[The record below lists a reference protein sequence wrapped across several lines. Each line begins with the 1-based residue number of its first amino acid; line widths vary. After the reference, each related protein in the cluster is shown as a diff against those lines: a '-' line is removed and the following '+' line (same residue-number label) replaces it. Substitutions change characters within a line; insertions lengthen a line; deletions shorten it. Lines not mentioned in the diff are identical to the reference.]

1 MDNLNLNLN
10 SKTSNAVIHEAGEFF
25 REQGYSVVGNGFGEV
40 VGDPRLSQ
48 SYINALC
55 EGIED
60 ANRRAEMSQ
69 LLNNAAEQTL
79 LNESLN
85 GISPLSSLSMPVV
98 RKLWPKCVMKDA
110 MKTIVATA
118 PIFTI
123 AYTKPYLSKIVN
135 DVEVRKEL
143 PRGVFTHDAD
153 GAYDTPYAASWG
165 EDRVIEK
172 EIDLGNKANT
182 FVEAEL
188 IEKKNLAK
196 TPLDKELE
204 LVELRYTAQGAKKSV
219 FIGKKVGLEPVIIA
233 DIETP
238 AYAEIK
244 EDTAN
249 KITAQDA
256 VKSMKGQV
264 IVRVDFANGVA
275 NAAFIGKIPEA
286 EAAVPST
293 SPAYGAISGLKVVL
307 RARKSSEWN
316 EEGWDVMMD
325 IARQEVTIGTGEHL
339 NAPITVSYLQDV
351 KALYNIDALA
361 EIADLMTNTFAQ
373 KLDYEL
379 INFMIECFLKRPK
392 NSAYPVADGY
402 HAMGEHLYS
411 FDVKPAAGYAGSPT
425 AWRSEIKTVIEHAAT
440 KLMTETYLQSGT
452 FVIVGNPLDTAL
464 LRETDWQFKQ
474 GATGNVDGTDIN
486 YTTGVFQGTYVYKV
500 ISSINFEPGKL
511 ILSFIPSGD
520 KQLCQAYYPYS
531 FTMEKGNGYRSPN
544 RSLVPNLMMT
554 KRHTYYEFMPC
565 TALIAI
571 ENNTGTGQF
580 NEGNVYTHQFK

>member
-10 SKTSNAVIHEAGEFF
+10 SKTSSAVIHEASEFF

-123 AYTKPYLSKIVN
+123 AYTKPYLSKI
-135 DVEVRKEL
+135 DADGVEVRKEL
-143 PRGVFTHDAD
+143 PRGVFTHDTD
-153 GAYDTPYAASWG
+153 KDYKTPYEASWG
-165 EDRVIEK
+165 EDRIIEK
-172 EIDLGNKANT
+172 EITLETANT
-182 FVEAEL
+182 FVEGRIL
-188 IEKKNLAK
+188 EKVDNFDEAGKEAYLKKLAK

-204 LVELRYTAQGAKKSV
+204 LVKVTYKVRGDDKSV

-238 AYAEIK
+238 ALAEITDGPDEAK
-244 EDTAN
+244 A
-249 KITAQDA
+249 A
-256 VKSMKGQV
+256 VEAMKGQI
-264 IVRVDFANGVA
+264 IVRVDFANGLA
-275 NAAFIGKIPEA
+275 NAAFIGEKIPDGVTEF
-286 EAAVPST
+286 
-293 SPAYGAISGLKVVL
+293 KVVL

-402 HAMGEHLYS
+402 HAMGEHLYR

-544 RSLVPNLMMT
+544 HSLVPNLMMT

-580 NEGNVYTHQFK
+580 NEGNVYTKKF

>member
-123 AYTKPYLSKIVN
+123 AYTKPYLSKI
-135 DVEVRKEL
+135 DADGVEVRKEL

-153 GAYDTPYAASWG
+153 GAYETPYAASWG

-172 EIDLGNKANT
+172 EIALAAANT

-188 IEKKNLAK
+188 IAKNKLAK

-204 LVELRYTAQGAKKSV
+204 LVEVKYTAQGAEKSV

-238 AYAEIK
+238 ALAEIPAGPTGDPAK
-244 EDTAN
+244 V
-249 KITAQDA
+249 DA
-256 VKSMKGQV
+256 VKAMKGQI
-264 IVRVDFANGVA
+264 IVRVDFANGLA
-275 NAAFIGKIPEA
+275 NAAFIGEIPA
-286 EAAVPST
+286 GLT
-293 SPAYGAISGLKVVL
+293 GLKVVL

-402 HAMGEHLYS
+402 HAMGEHLYR

-464 LRETDWQFKQ
+464 LKETDWQFKQ

-544 RSLVPNLMMT
+544 HSLVPNLMMT

-580 NEGNVYTHQFK
+580 NTGNVYTKQF

>member
-123 AYTKPYLSKIVN
+123 AYTKPYLSKI
-135 DVEVRKEL
+135 DADGVEVRKEL

-153 GAYDTPYAASWG
+153 GAYETPYAASWG

-172 EIDLGNKANT
+172 EIALAAANT
-182 FVEAEL
+182 FVKAEL
-188 IEKKNLAK
+188 IAKNKLAK

-204 LVELRYTAQGAKKSV
+204 LVEVKYTAQGAEKSV

-238 AYAEIK
+238 ALAEIPADPTGDPAK
-244 EDTAN
+244 V
-249 KITAQDA
+249 DA
-256 VKSMKGQV
+256 VKAMKGQI
-264 IVRVDFANGVA
+264 IVRVDFANGLA
-275 NAAFIGKIPEA
+275 NAAFIGEIPA
-286 EAAVPST
+286 GLT
-293 SPAYGAISGLKVVL
+293 GLKVVL

-402 HAMGEHLYS
+402 HAMGEHLYR

-464 LRETDWQFKQ
+464 LKETDWQYKQ
-474 GATGNVDGTDIN
+474 GTSGNIDGTDIN

-544 RSLVPNLMMT
+544 HSLVPNLMMT

-580 NEGNVYTHQFK
+580 NTGNVYTKQF

>member
-123 AYTKPYLSKIVN
+123 AYTKPYLSKI
-135 DVEVRKEL
+135 DADGVEVRKEL

-153 GAYDTPYAASWG
+153 GAYETPYAASWG

-172 EIDLGNKANT
+172 EIALAAANT

-188 IEKKNLAK
+188 IAKNKLAK

-204 LVELRYTAQGAKKSV
+204 LVELKYTAQDVEKSV
-219 FIGKKVGLEPVIIA
+219 FIGKKVGLEPVVIA

-238 AYAEIK
+238 ALAK
-244 EDTAN
+244 DGA
-249 KITAQDA
+249 KDA

-275 NAAFIGKIPEA
+275 NAAFIGAIPVA
-286 EAAVPST
+286 EGT
-293 SPAYGAISGLKVVL
+293 TGTEGAYGAISGLKVVL

-402 HAMGEHLYS
+402 HAMGEHLYR

-464 LRETDWQFKQ
+464 LKETDWQFKQ

-544 RSLVPNLMMT
+544 HSLVPNLMMT

-580 NEGNVYTHQFK
+580 NTGNVYTKQF

>member
-10 SKTSNAVIHEAGEFF
+10 SKTSSAVIHEAGEFF

-123 AYTKPYLSKIVN
+123 AYTKPYLSKIV
-135 DVEVRKEL
+135 DGVEVRKEL
-143 PRGVFTHDAD
+143 PRGVFTHYTDKPNED
-153 GAYDTPYAASWG
+153 GAVYSASWG
-165 EDRVIEK
+165 EDRIIEEEIALEAANTFYPLQLIEK
-172 EIDLGNKANT
+172 EK
-182 FVEAEL
+182 
-188 IEKKNLAK
+188 LAK

-204 LVELRYTAQGAKKSV
+204 LVELRYTAQGGEKSV
-219 FIGKKVGLEPVIIA
+219 FIGKKVGLEPVVIA

-238 AYAEIK
+238 ALAK
-244 EDTAN
+244 DGA
-249 KITAQDA
+249 KDA

-275 NAAFIGKIPEA
+275 NAAFIGAIPVVEGTTGT
-286 EAAVPST
+286 EG
-293 SPAYGAISGLKVVL
+293 AYGAISGLKVVL

-402 HAMGEHLYS
+402 HAMDEHLYR

-544 RSLVPNLMMT
+544 HSLVPNLMMT

-580 NEGNVYTHQFK
+580 NEGNVYTHKFQ

>member
-10 SKTSNAVIHEAGEFF
+10 SKTSNAVIHEASEFF

-123 AYTKPYLSKIVN
+123 AYTKPYLSKI
-135 DVEVRKEL
+135 DADGVEIRKEL

-153 GAYDTPYAASWG
+153 GAYETPYAASWG

-172 EIDLGNKANT
+172 EIALAAANT

-188 IEKKNLAK
+188 IAKNKLAK

-204 LVELRYTAQGAKKSV
+204 LVELKYTAQGAERSV

-238 AYAEIK
+238 ALAAVTEGS
-244 EDTAN
+244 
-249 KITAQDA
+249 AQDA

-275 NAAFIGKIPEA
+275 NAAFIGTIPAA
-286 EAAVPST
+286 EVAASPA
-293 SPAYGAISGLKVVL
+293 PAYGAITGVKVVL

-339 NAPITVSYLQDV
+339 NAPITVSYLQDA

-361 EIADLMTNTFAQ
+361 EVADLMTNTFAQ

-402 HAMGEHLYS
+402 HAMGEHLYR

-464 LRETDWQFKQ
+464 LKETDWQYKQ
-474 GATGNVDGTDIN
+474 GNSGNIDGTDIN

-544 RSLVPNLMMT
+544 HSLVPNLMMT

-580 NEGNVYTHQFK
+580 NEGNVYTKQF

>member
-123 AYTKPYLSKIVN
+123 AYTKPYLSKI
-135 DVEVRKEL
+135 DADGVEVRKEL

-153 GAYDTPYAASWG
+153 GAYETPYAASWG

-172 EIDLGNKANT
+172 EIALAAANT

-188 IEKKNLAK
+188 IAKNKLAK

-204 LVELRYTAQGAKKSV
+204 LVEVKYTAQGAEKSV

-238 AYAEIK
+238 ALAEIPAGPTGDPAK
-244 EDTAN
+244 V
-249 KITAQDA
+249 DA
-256 VKSMKGQV
+256 VEAMKGQI
-264 IVRVDFANGVA
+264 IVRVDFANGLA
-275 NAAFIGKIPEA
+275 NAAFIGEIPA
-286 EAAVPST
+286 GLT
-293 SPAYGAISGLKVVL
+293 GLKVVL

-402 HAMGEHLYS
+402 HAMGEHLYR

-464 LRETDWQFKQ
+464 LKETDWQYKQ
-474 GATGNVDGTDIN
+474 GTSGNIDGTDIN

-544 RSLVPNLMMT
+544 HSLVPNLMMT

-580 NEGNVYTHQFK
+580 NTGNVYTKQF

>member
-123 AYTKPYLSKIVN
+123 AYTKPYLSKI
-135 DVEVRKEL
+135 DADGVEVRKEL

-153 GAYDTPYAASWG
+153 GAYETPYAASWG

-172 EIDLGNKANT
+172 EIALAAANT
-182 FVEAEL
+182 FVEDEL
-188 IEKKNLAK
+188 IAKNKLAK

-204 LVELRYTAQGAKKSV
+204 LVEVKYTAQGAEKSV

-238 AYAEIK
+238 ALAEIPAGPTGDPAK
-244 EDTAN
+244 V
-249 KITAQDA
+249 DA
-256 VKSMKGQV
+256 VKAMKGQI
-264 IVRVDFANGVA
+264 IVRVDFANGLA
-275 NAAFIGKIPEA
+275 NAAFIGEIPA
-286 EAAVPST
+286 GLT
-293 SPAYGAISGLKVVL
+293 GLKVVL

-402 HAMGEHLYS
+402 HAMGEHLYR

-464 LRETDWQFKQ
+464 LKETDWQYKQ
-474 GATGNVDGTDIN
+474 GTSGNIDGTDIN

-544 RSLVPNLMMT
+544 HSLVPNLMMT

-580 NEGNVYTHQFK
+580 NTGNVYTKQF

>member
-10 SKTSNAVIHEAGEFF
+10 SKTSSAVIHEAGEFF

-143 PRGVFTHDAD
+143 PRGVFTHNAD
-153 GAYDTPYAASWG
+153 NDYAPYAASWG
-165 EDRVIEK
+165 EDRVIE
-172 EIDLGNKANT
+172 ETIALGDKANT

-188 IEKKNLAK
+188 IAKDKLAK

-204 LVELRYTAQGAKKSV
+204 LVELRYTAQGVEKSV

-238 AYAEIK
+238 DYAEIK

-286 EAAVPST
+286 EVAVPST

-316 EEGWDVMMD
+316 EEGWDVMLD

-402 HAMGEHLYS
+402 HAMGEHLYR
-411 FDVKPAAGYAGSPT
+411 FDVKPSAGYAGSPT

-440 KLMTETYLQSGT
+440 KLMAETYLQSGT

-464 LRETDWQFKQ
+464 LKETDWQYKQ
-474 GATGNVDGTDIN
+474 GMSGNIDGTDIN

-544 RSLVPNLMMT
+544 HSLVPNLMMT

-571 ENNTGTGQF
+571 ENNDGKGQF
-580 NEGNVYTHQFK
+580 NEGNLYTKKF

>member
-123 AYTKPYLSKIVN
+123 AYTKPYLSKI
-135 DVEVRKEL
+135 DADGVEVRKEL

-153 GAYDTPYAASWG
+153 GAYETPYAASWG

-172 EIDLGNKANT
+172 EIALAAANT

-188 IEKKNLAK
+188 IAKNKLAK

-204 LVELRYTAQGAKKSV
+204 LVEVKYTAQGAEKSV

-238 AYAEIK
+238 ALAEIPAGPTGDPAK
-244 EDTAN
+244 V
-249 KITAQDA
+249 DA
-256 VKSMKGQV
+256 VKAMKGQI
-264 IVRVDFANGVA
+264 IVRVDFANGLA
-275 NAAFIGKIPEA
+275 NAAFIGEIPA
-286 EAAVPST
+286 GLT
-293 SPAYGAISGLKVVL
+293 GLKVVL

-402 HAMGEHLYS
+402 HAMGEHLYR

-452 FVIVGNPLDTAL
+452 FVIVGNPIDTAL
-464 LRETDWQFKQ
+464 LKETDWQFKQ
-474 GATGNVDGTDIN
+474 GAAGNVDGTDIN

-544 RSLVPNLMMT
+544 HSLVPNLMMT

-580 NEGNVYTHQFK
+580 NTGNVYTKQF

>member
-10 SKTSNAVIHEAGEFF
+10 SKTSSAVIHEAGEFF

-135 DVEVRKEL
+135 DEEVRKEL

-153 GAYDTPYAASWG
+153 KDYAPYAASWG
-165 EDRVIEK
+165 EDRIIEK
-172 EIDLGNKANT
+172 EVELTAANT
-182 FVEAEL
+182 FVPVQL
-188 IEKKNLAK
+188 IEKANLAK

-204 LVELRYTAQGAKKSV
+204 LVEVKYTAQGGEKSV

-238 AYAEIK
+238 ALAAGSEGNP
-244 EDTAN
+244 A
-249 KITAQDA
+249 A
-256 VKSMKGQV
+256 VKSMKGQI
-264 IVRVDFANGVA
+264 IVRVDFANGLA
-275 NAAFIGKIPEA
+275 NAAFIGTIE
-286 EAAVPST
+286 T
-293 SPAYGAISGLKVVL
+293 GITGLKVVL

-316 EEGWDVMMD
+316 EEGWDVMLD

-402 HAMGEHLYS
+402 HAMGEHLYH
-411 FDVKPAAGYAGSPT
+411 FDVKPSAGYAGSPT

-464 LRETDWQFKQ
+464 LRETDWQYKQ
-474 GATGNVDGTDIN
+474 GMSGNIDGTDIN

-544 RSLVPNLMMT
+544 HSLVPNLMMT

-571 ENNTGTGQF
+571 ENNDGKGQF
-580 NEGNVYTHQFK
+580 NEGNIYTHQFK

>member
-153 GAYDTPYAASWG
+153 GDYETPYAASWG
-165 EDRVIEK
+165 EDRIIEK
-172 EIDLGNKANT
+172 EIALAAANT

-188 IEKKNLAK
+188 IEKAKLAK

-204 LVELRYTAQGAKKSV
+204 LVELKYTAQDVEKSV
-219 FIGKKVGLEPVIIA
+219 FIGKKVGLEPVVIA

-238 AYAEIK
+238 ALAK
-244 EDTAN
+244 DGG
-249 KITAQDA
+249 KDA

-275 NAAFIGKIPEA
+275 NAAFIGAIPTVEGTPG
-286 EAAVPST
+286 ESG
-293 SPAYGAISGLKVVL
+293 SYGAISGLKVIL

-402 HAMGEHLYS
+402 HAMGEHLYR
-411 FDVKPAAGYAGSPT
+411 FDVRPAAGYAGSPT

-464 LRETDWQFKQ
+464 LRETDWQYKQ
-474 GATGNVDGTDIN
+474 GTAGNIDGTDIN

-544 RSLVPNLMMT
+544 HSLVPNLMMT

-565 TALIAI
+565 IALIAI
-571 ENNTGTGQF
+571 EHNTGTGQF
-580 NEGNVYTHQFK
+580 NEGNVYTKQF

>member
-135 DVEVRKEL
+135 GEEVRKEL
-143 PRGVFTHDAD
+143 PRGVFTHNAD
-153 GAYDTPYAASWG
+153 NDYAPYAASWG

-172 EIDLGNKANT
+172 EIALAAANT
-182 FVEAEL
+182 FADVEL

-204 LVELRYTAQGAKKSV
+204 LVEVKYTAQGAEKSV

-238 AYAEIK
+238 ALAEIPAGPTGDPAK
-244 EDTAN
+244 V
-249 KITAQDA
+249 DA
-256 VKSMKGQV
+256 VKAMKGQI
-264 IVRVDFANGVA
+264 IVRVDFANGLA
-275 NAAFIGKIPEA
+275 NAAFIGEIPA
-286 EAAVPST
+286 GLT
-293 SPAYGAISGLKVVL
+293 GLKVVL

-402 HAMGEHLYS
+402 HAMGEHLYR

-544 RSLVPNLMMT
+544 HSLVPNLMMT

-580 NEGNVYTHQFK
+580 NEGNVYTNKF

>member
-123 AYTKPYLSKIVN
+123 AYTKPYLSKI
-135 DVEVRKEL
+135 DADGVEIRKEL

-153 GAYDTPYAASWG
+153 GAYETPYAASWG

-172 EIDLGNKANT
+172 EIALAAANT

-188 IEKKNLAK
+188 IAKNKLAK

-204 LVELRYTAQGAKKSV
+204 LVELKYTAQGAERSV

-238 AYAEIK
+238 ALAAVTEGS
-244 EDTAN
+244 
-249 KITAQDA
+249 AQDA

-275 NAAFIGKIPEA
+275 NAAFIGTIPAA
-286 EAAVPST
+286 EVAASPA
-293 SPAYGAISGLKVVL
+293 PAYGAITGVKVVL

-339 NAPITVSYLQDV
+339 NAPITVSYLQDA

-361 EIADLMTNTFAQ
+361 EVADLMTNTFAQ

-402 HAMGEHLYS
+402 HAMGEHLYR

-464 LRETDWQFKQ
+464 LKETDWQYKQ
-474 GATGNVDGTDIN
+474 GNSGNIDGTDIN

-544 RSLVPNLMMT
+544 HSLVPNLMMT

-580 NEGNVYTHQFK
+580 NEGNVYTKQF

>member
-123 AYTKPYLSKIVN
+123 AYTKPYLSKI
-135 DVEVRKEL
+135 DADGVEVRKEL

-153 GAYDTPYAASWG
+153 GAYETPYAASWG

-172 EIDLGNKANT
+172 EIALAAANT

-188 IEKKNLAK
+188 IAKNKLAK

-204 LVELRYTAQGAKKSV
+204 LVEVKYTAQGAEKSV

-238 AYAEIK
+238 ALAEIPAGPNGDPAK
-244 EDTAN
+244 V
-249 KITAQDA
+249 DA
-256 VKSMKGQV
+256 VKAMKGQI
-264 IVRVDFANGVA
+264 IVRVDFANGLA
-275 NAAFIGKIPEA
+275 NAAFIGEIPA
-286 EAAVPST
+286 GLT
-293 SPAYGAISGLKVVL
+293 GLKVVL

-402 HAMGEHLYS
+402 HAMGEHLYR

-464 LRETDWQFKQ
+464 LKETDWQYKQ
-474 GATGNVDGTDIN
+474 GTSGNIDGTDIN

-544 RSLVPNLMMT
+544 HSLVPNLMMT

-580 NEGNVYTHQFK
+580 NTGNVYTKQF

>member
-172 EIDLGNKANT
+172 EIDLGDKANT

-402 HAMGEHLYS
+402 HAMGEHLYR

-544 RSLVPNLMMT
+544 HSLVPNLMMT

-580 NEGNVYTHQFK
+580 NEGNVYTKKF

>member
-1 MDNLNLNLN
+1 
-10 SKTSNAVIHEAGEFF
+10 
-25 REQGYSVVGNGFGEV
+25 
-40 VGDPRLSQ
+40 
-48 SYINALC
+48 
-55 EGIED
+55 
-60 ANRRAEMSQ
+60 
-69 LLNNAAEQTL
+69 
-79 LNESLN
+79 
-85 GISPLSSLSMPVV
+85 MPVV

-123 AYTKPYLSKIVN
+123 AYTKPYLSKIDEEGN
-135 DVEVRKEL
+135 EIRKEL

-153 GAYDTPYAASWG
+153 GAYETPYAASWG

-172 EIDLGNKANT
+172 EIALAAANT

-188 IEKKNLAK
+188 IAKNKLAK

-204 LVELRYTAQGAKKSV
+204 LVEVRYTAQGGEKSV

-238 AYAEIK
+238 ALPEIPADPSGTPAK
-244 EDTAN
+244 V
-249 KITAQDA
+249 DA
-256 VKSMKGQV
+256 VKAMKGQI
-264 IVRVDFANGVA
+264 IVRVDFANGLA
-275 NAAFIGKIPEA
+275 NAAFIGEIP
-286 EAAVPST
+286 T
-293 SPAYGAISGLKVVL
+293 GLTGLKVVL

-316 EEGWDVMMD
+316 EEGWDVMLD

-402 HAMGEHLYS
+402 HAMGEHLYR
-411 FDVKPAAGYAGSPT
+411 FDVKPSAGYAGSPT

-440 KLMTETYLQSGT
+440 KLMAETYLQSGT

-464 LRETDWQFKQ
+464 LKETDWQYKQ
-474 GATGNVDGTDIN
+474 GMSGNIDGTDIN

-544 RSLVPNLMMT
+544 HSLVPNLMRT

-580 NEGNVYTHQFK
+580 NTGNLYTKQF

>member
-10 SKTSNAVIHEAGEFF
+10 SKTSSAVIHEAGEFF

-123 AYTKPYLSKIVN
+123 AYTKPYLSKIDEEGN
-135 DVEVRKEL
+135 EIRKEL

-153 GAYDTPYAASWG
+153 GAYETPYAASWG

-172 EIDLGNKANT
+172 EIALAAANT

-188 IEKKNLAK
+188 IAKNKLAK

-204 LVELRYTAQGAKKSV
+204 LVEVRYTAQGGEKSV

-238 AYAEIK
+238 ALAAGSEG
-244 EDTAN
+244 TPA
-249 KITAQDA
+249 A
-256 VKSMKGQV
+256 VESMKGQI
-264 IVRVDFANGVA
+264 IVRVDFANGLA
-275 NAAFIGKIPEA
+275 NAAFIGEIP
-286 EAAVPST
+286 T
-293 SPAYGAISGLKVVL
+293 GLTGLKVVL

-316 EEGWDVMMD
+316 EEGWDVMLD

-402 HAMGEHLYS
+402 HAMGEHLYR
-411 FDVKPAAGYAGSPT
+411 FDVKPSAGYAGSPT

-452 FVIVGNPLDTAL
+452 FVIVGNPIDTAL

-544 RSLVPNLMMT
+544 HSLVPNLMMT

-580 NEGNVYTHQFK
+580 NEGNLYTNKFASAGN

>member
-10 SKTSNAVIHEAGEFF
+10 SKTSSAVIHEAGEFF

-135 DVEVRKEL
+135 DEEVRKEL
-143 PRGVFTHDAD
+143 PRGVFTHNAD
-153 GAYDTPYAASWG
+153 NDYAPYAASWG
-165 EDRVIEK
+165 EDRIFEK
-172 EIDLGNKANT
+172 EIALGETANT
-182 FVEAEL
+182 FVPVQL
-188 IEKKNLAK
+188 IEKANLAK

-204 LVELRYTAQGAKKSV
+204 LVELRYTAQGGKKSV

-238 AYAEIK
+238 ELPEIPAGPGGTPAK
-244 EDTAN
+244 V
-249 KITAQDA
+249 DA
-256 VKSMKGQV
+256 VKAMKGQI
-264 IVRVDFANGVA
+264 IVRVDFANGLA
-275 NAAFIGKIPEA
+275 NAAFIGTIE
-286 EAAVPST
+286 T
-293 SPAYGAISGLKVVL
+293 GITGLTVVL

-316 EEGWDVMMD
+316 EEGWDVMLD

-402 HAMGEHLYS
+402 HAMGEHLYR
-411 FDVKPAAGYAGSPT
+411 FDVKPSAGYAGSPT

-544 RSLVPNLMMT
+544 HSLVPNLMMT

-571 ENNTGTGQF
+571 ENNDGKSQF
-580 NEGNVYTHQFK
+580 NEGNLYTNKFASAGN

>member
-10 SKTSNAVIHEAGEFF
+10 SKTSSAVIHEAGEFF

-123 AYTKPYLSKIVN
+123 AYTKPYLSKIDEKGN
-135 DVEVRKEL
+135 EIRKEL

-153 GAYDTPYAASWG
+153 GAYETPYAASWG
-165 EDRVIEK
+165 EDRVIER
-172 EIDLGNKANT
+172 EIALAAANT
-182 FVEAEL
+182 FGEAKF
-188 IEKKNLAK
+188 ITEKDKLAK

-204 LVELRYTAQGAKKSV
+204 LVEVRYTAQGSEKSV

-238 AYAEIK
+238 ALPEIPAGPNETPPK
-244 EDTAN
+244 V
-249 KITAQDA
+249 DA
-256 VKSMKGQV
+256 VEAMKGQI
-264 IVRVDFANGVA
+264 IVRVDFANGLA
-275 NAAFIGKIPEA
+275 NAAFIGEIPA
-286 EAAVPST
+286 GLT
-293 SPAYGAISGLKVVL
+293 GLKVVL

-316 EEGWDVMMD
+316 EEGWDVMLD

-392 NSAYPVADGY
+392 NSAYPVSDGY
-402 HAMGEHLYS
+402 HAMGEHLYR
-411 FDVKPAAGYAGSPT
+411 FDVKPSAGYAGSPT

-440 KLMTETYLQSGT
+440 KLMAETYLQSGT

-464 LRETDWQFKQ
+464 LKETDWQYKQ
-474 GATGNVDGTDIN
+474 GMSGNIDGTDIN

-544 RSLVPNLMMT
+544 HSLVPNLMMT

-571 ENNTGTGQF
+571 ENNDGKGQF
-580 NEGNVYTHQFK
+580 NEGNLYTKKF

>member
-123 AYTKPYLSKIVN
+123 AYTKPYLSKI
-135 DVEVRKEL
+135 DADGVEVRKEL

-153 GAYDTPYAASWG
+153 GAYETPYAASWG

-172 EIDLGNKANT
+172 EIALAAANT

-188 IEKKNLAK
+188 IAKNKLAK

-204 LVELRYTAQGAKKSV
+204 LVEVKYTAQGAEKSV

-238 AYAEIK
+238 ALAEIPAGPTGDPAK
-244 EDTAN
+244 V
-249 KITAQDA
+249 DA
-256 VKSMKGQV
+256 VKTMKGQI
-264 IVRVDFANGVA
+264 IVRVDFANGLA
-275 NAAFIGKIPEA
+275 NAAFIGEIPA
-286 EAAVPST
+286 GLT
-293 SPAYGAISGLKVVL
+293 GLKVVL

-402 HAMGEHLYS
+402 HAMGEHLYR

-464 LRETDWQFKQ
+464 LKETDWQYKQ
-474 GATGNVDGTDIN
+474 GTSGNIDGTDIN

-544 RSLVPNLMMT
+544 HSLVPNLMMT

-580 NEGNVYTHQFK
+580 NTGNVYTKQF

>member
-123 AYTKPYLSKIVN
+123 AYTKPYLSKI
-135 DVEVRKEL
+135 DADGVEVRKEL

-153 GAYDTPYAASWG
+153 GAYETPYAASWG

-172 EIDLGNKANT
+172 EIALAAANT

-188 IEKKNLAK
+188 IAKNKLAK

-204 LVELRYTAQGAKKSV
+204 LVEVKYTAQGAEKSV

-238 AYAEIK
+238 ALAEIPAGPTGDPAK
-244 EDTAN
+244 V
-249 KITAQDA
+249 DA
-256 VKSMKGQV
+256 VKAMKGQI
-264 IVRVDFANGVA
+264 IVRVDFANGLA
-275 NAAFIGKIPEA
+275 NAAFIGEIPA
-286 EAAVPST
+286 GLT
-293 SPAYGAISGLKVVL
+293 GLKVVL

-402 HAMGEHLYS
+402 HAMGEHLYR

-544 RSLVPNLMMT
+544 HSLVPNLMMT

-580 NEGNVYTHQFK
+580 NEGNVYTKKF

>member
-123 AYTKPYLSKIVN
+123 AYTKPYLSKIV
-135 DVEVRKEL
+135 DGEEVRKEL
-143 PRGVFTHDAD
+143 PRGVFTHNAD
-153 GAYDTPYAASWG
+153 NDYAPYAASWG
-165 EDRVIEK
+165 EDRIIEK
-172 EIDLGNKANT
+172 EVELTAANT
-182 FVEAEL
+182 FVPVQL
-188 IEKKNLAK
+188 IEKANLAK

-204 LVELRYTAQGAKKSV
+204 LVEVRYTAQGGKKSV

-238 AYAEIK
+238 ELPEIPAAGEAAK
-244 EDTAN
+244 V
-249 KITAQDA
+249 DA
-256 VKSMKGQV
+256 VKSMKGQI
-264 IVRVDFANGVA
+264 IVRVDFANGLA
-275 NAAFIGKIPEA
+275 NAAFIGTIE
-286 EAAVPST
+286 T
-293 SPAYGAISGLKVVL
+293 GITGLKVVL

-316 EEGWDVMMD
+316 EEGWDVMLD

-402 HAMGEHLYS
+402 HAMGEHLYR

-474 GATGNVDGTDIN
+474 GATNNIDGTDIN

-544 RSLVPNLMMT
+544 HSLVPNLMMT

-571 ENNTGTGQF
+571 ENNDGKGQF

>member
-123 AYTKPYLSKIVN
+123 AYTKPYLSKIDAN
-135 DVEVRKEL
+135 GVEVRKEL

-153 GAYDTPYAASWG
+153 GAYETPYAASWG

-172 EIDLGNKANT
+172 KIALAAANT

-188 IEKKNLAK
+188 IAKNKLAK

-204 LVELRYTAQGAKKSV
+204 LVEVKYTAQGAEKSV

-238 AYAEIK
+238 ALAEIPAGRAGDPAK
-244 EDTAN
+244 V
-249 KITAQDA
+249 DA
-256 VKSMKGQV
+256 VKAMKGQI
-264 IVRVDFANGVA
+264 IVRVDFANGLA
-275 NAAFIGKIPEA
+275 NAAFIGEIPA
-286 EAAVPST
+286 GLT
-293 SPAYGAISGLKVVL
+293 GLKVVL

-464 LRETDWQFKQ
+464 LKETDWQYKQ
-474 GATGNVDGTDIN
+474 GTSGNIDGTDIN

-544 RSLVPNLMMT
+544 HSLVPNLMMT

-580 NEGNVYTHQFK
+580 NTGNVYTKQF

>member
-10 SKTSNAVIHEAGEFF
+10 SKTSSAVIHEAGEFF

-123 AYTKPYLSKIVN
+123 AYTKPYLSKI
-135 DVEVRKEL
+135 DADGVEVRKEL
-143 PRGVFTHDAD
+143 PRGVFTHDTD
-153 GAYDTPYAASWG
+153 KDYKTPYEASWG
-165 EDRVIEK
+165 EDRIVEKVIALA
-172 EIDLGNKANT
+172 DVNT
-182 FVEAEL
+182 FVEGQILNKEDVTSD
-188 IEKKNLAK
+188 EGKKAYLKKLAK

-204 LVELRYTAQGAKKSV
+204 LVEVTYKVRGDVKSV

-238 AYAEIK
+238 ELPEIPAAGEAAK
-244 EDTAN
+244 V
-249 KITAQDA
+249 DA
-256 VKSMKGQV
+256 VKSMKGQI
-264 IVRVDFANGVA
+264 IVRVDFANGLA
-275 NAAFIGKIPEA
+275 NAAFIGKEIPTGITEF
-286 EAAVPST
+286 
-293 SPAYGAISGLKVVL
+293 KVVL

-402 HAMGEHLYS
+402 HAMGEHLYH

-464 LRETDWQFKQ
+464 LKETDWQFKQ
-474 GATGNVDGTDIN
+474 GATNNIDGTDIN

-571 ENNTGTGQF
+571 ENNDGKGQF
-580 NEGNVYTHQFK
+580 NEGNVYTHQFN

>member
-123 AYTKPYLSKIVN
+123 AYTKPYLSKIN
-135 DVEVRKEL
+135 ADGVEVRKEL

-153 GAYDTPYAASWG
+153 GDYETPYAASWG

-172 EIDLGNKANT
+172 EIDLTAANT
-182 FVEAEL
+182 FVKDEL
-188 IEKKNLAK
+188 IAKNKLAK

-204 LVELRYTAQGAKKSV
+204 LVEVKYTAQGAEKSV

-238 AYAEIK
+238 ALAEIPAGPNGDPVK
-244 EDTAN
+244 V
-249 KITAQDA
+249 DA
-256 VKSMKGQV
+256 VKAMKGQI
-264 IVRVDFANGVA
+264 IVRVDFANGLA
-275 NAAFIGKIPEA
+275 NAAFIGEIPDGL
-286 EAAVPST
+286 T
-293 SPAYGAISGLKVVL
+293 SLKVVL

-402 HAMGEHLYS
+402 HAMGEHLYR

-464 LRETDWQFKQ
+464 LKETDWQFKQ

-544 RSLVPNLMMT
+544 HSLVPNLMMT

-580 NEGNVYTHQFK
+580 NTGNVYTKQF

>member
-10 SKTSNAVIHEAGEFF
+10 SKTSSAVIHEAGEFF

-123 AYTKPYLSKIVN
+123 AYTKPYLSKIDEEGN
-135 DVEVRKEL
+135 EIRKEL

-153 GAYDTPYAASWG
+153 GAYETPYAASWG

-172 EIDLGNKANT
+172 EIALAAANT

-188 IEKKNLAK
+188 IAKNKLAK

-204 LVELRYTAQGAKKSV
+204 LVEVRYTAQGGEKSV

-238 AYAEIK
+238 ALPEIPADPSGTPAK
-244 EDTAN
+244 V
-249 KITAQDA
+249 DA
-256 VKSMKGQV
+256 VKAMKGQI
-264 IVRVDFANGVA
+264 IVRVDFANGLA
-275 NAAFIGKIPEA
+275 NAAFIGEIPA
-286 EAAVPST
+286 GLT
-293 SPAYGAISGLKVVL
+293 GLKVVL

-316 EEGWDVMMD
+316 EEGWDVMLD

-411 FDVKPAAGYAGSPT
+411 FDVKPSAGYAGSPT

-440 KLMTETYLQSGT
+440 KLMAETYLQSGT

-464 LRETDWQFKQ
+464 LKETDWQYKQ
-474 GATGNVDGTDIN
+474 GMSGNIDGTDIN
-486 YTTGVFQGTYVYKV
+486 YTTGVFQGTYVYKG

-580 NEGNVYTHQFK
+580 NEGNLYTNKFASAGN